1 MRNGE
6 TEEAM
11 KMRVRVLLL
20 PVAVLL
26 LAGTGCVT
34 GKVLYLPG
42 ELSRPGAGA
51 PTAPPEGPA
60 VAVLDFAYAGTPPYE
75 IGRDYDH
82 ARSIVWK
89 SEPGK
94 ELADLVADVLS
105 EQGIPVVR
113 VASDAD
119 LPKDVSARVW
129 GRVDEI
135 RVSTKRPGSLRLTVE
150 VSASIAA
157 TLNAAGGSAP
167 PGWSSSLSS
176 DFAYTEPIFA
186 TAAAVQSGVN
196 GAANAV
202 AEEAVKR
209 LFAAGVLRSPGAPQP
224 PVPGGSF
231 R

>member
-1 MRNGE
+1 
-6 TEEAM
+6 M
-11 KMRVRVLLL
+11 KMRFRVLLV
-20 PVAVLL
+20 PVAVLF

-42 ELSRPGAGA
+42 ELSRPGAA
-51 PTAPPEGPA
+51 MPMTPPEGPA

-75 IGRDYDH
+75 IGRDFDH
-82 ARSIVWK
+82 ARSIVFK
-89 SEPGK
+89 SNPGK
-94 ELADLVADVLS
+94 ELADLVADALS
-105 EQGIPVVR
+105 EQGIPVIR

-119 LPKDVSARVW
+119 LPQSVAARVW
-129 GRVDEI
+129 GRVDEL
-135 RVSTKRPGSLRLTVE
+135 RVSTKKTGSLRLTVE
-150 VSASIAA
+150 VAASIAA

-176 DFAYTEPIFA
+176 DFAYTEPLF
-186 TAAAVQSGVN
+186 TTPAAVQSGIN

-209 LFAAGVLRSPGAPQP
+209 LLAVGVVRRPVVTQP
-224 PVPGGSF
+224 PVPGGLS